1 MGEAKNTELVEAFI
15 KRWQGREGGQERA
28 NYVSFLNELIA
39 LLGLP
44 LPDPADATHEHND
57 YVFERAIKKHKD
69 EGDSHGRIDLYKKNS
84 FVLEAKQSRLKG
96 AKKIA
101 GQNDLFTT
109 GVPEG
114 SRGRRGADRAWD
126 VLMLN
131 AKRQAEEYAR
141 AHRST
146 TRYPWPIRSPS
157 AIENPHIPTG
167 MPMSNV
173 ASRNLFAA
181 LLVLAATS
189 PALAADDPAAKDAPQ
204 GAAVTVL
211 KASKFCFPNLV
222 EAFGILIPREETMV
236 RPERPGLKVIEILTD
251 AGETVTAGQNLAR
264 LALPEGGSILVTSP
278 VAGTILSSTA
288 AIGALASP
296 RGEALFSIIARSEF
310 DLVGMVPTQDLP
322 KLAVNQTARI
332 RVVGAGEV
340 EGKVRRVASTV
351 EPNSQLG
358 QVFVGVTTNR
368 KLFVNSSGRAII
380 KTGQSCG
387 VSVPLTAVLYGAGGT
402 VVQVVRRARIETKRV
417 EVGLTDGGQIEIRD
431 GLIEGDIVVARAGA
445 LLREGDPVR
454 AITAEA
460 EAR

>member
-1 MGEAKNTELVEAFI
+1 
-15 KRWQGREGGQERA
+15 
-28 NYVSFLNELIA
+28 
-39 LLGLP
+39 
-44 LPDPADATHEHND
+44 
-57 YVFERAIKKHKD
+57 
-69 EGDSHGRIDLYKKNS
+69 
-84 FVLEAKQSRLKG
+84 
-96 AKKIA
+96 
-101 GQNDLFTT
+101 
-109 GVPEG
+109 
-114 SRGRRGADRAWD
+114 
-126 VLMLN
+126 
-131 AKRQAEEYAR
+131 
-141 AHRST
+141 
-146 TRYPWPIRSPS
+146 
-157 AIENPHIPTG
+157 
-167 MPMSNV
+167 MPMYV
-173 ASRNLFAA
+173 RARHALQNLLVPLAAA
-181 LLVLAATS
+181 LLLLAS

-236 RPERPGLKVIEILTD
+236 RPDRPGLKVAEILTD
-251 AGETVTAGQNLAR
+251 AGETVTSGQNLAR
-264 LALPEGGSILVTSP
+264 LALPEGGTILVTSP

-288 AIGALASP
+288 AIGAPASP
-296 RGEALFSIIARSEF
+296 RGEALFSIIARNEF

-387 VSVPLTAVLYGAGGT
+387 VSVPLTAVLYGSAGT

-417 EVGLTDGGQIEIRD
+417 EVGLTEGGQIEIRD

-460 EAR
+460 DAR